1 MTTIVY
7 AHPWAGSFNHAIL
20 ETVTK
25 QLDFHEENYTVIDL
39 YADGFNPTMTAN
51 DLRLY
56 NKGKTADKNADR
68 YRHILSNTT
77 EIIFIFPIWWG
88 MIPANL
94 KGFFDKALLRGS
106 AFNYDNKGQLIPA
119 LHIKRT
125 VLITTSQGETD
136 IYRPYIEDYFIPNV
150 LNAVGMIGAQWY
162 NCDRV
167 SHGPDENRKNFLE
180 YIQMVI

>member
-1 MTTIVY
+1 MITIVY
-7 AHPWAGSFNHAIL
+7 AHPWTGSFNHAIL
-20 ETVTK
+20 ETVTQ
-25 QLDFHEENYTVIDL
+25 QLDFDEENYNVIDL
-39 YADGFNPTMTAN
+39 YADGFNPTMTTD

-56 NKGKTADKNADR
+56 SKGKTADKNADR

-94 KGFFDKALLRGS
+94 KGFFDKTLLRGG
-106 AFNYDNKGQLIPA
+106 AFNHDNKGRLVPA

-125 VLITTSQGETD
+125 VLITTSQGETAM
-136 IYRPYIEDYFIPNV
+136 YKPFIEDYLIPNV
-150 LNAVGMIGAQWY
+150 LNAVGMTGTQWY

-167 SHGPDENRKNFLE
+167 SHGPEENRKNFLK
-180 YIQMVI
+180 YIAMVI

>member
-1 MTTIVY
+1 MITIVY
-7 AHPWAGSFNHAIL
+7 AHPWTGSFNHAIL
-20 ETVTK
+20 ETVTQ
-25 QLDFHEENYTVIDL
+25 QLDFDEENYNVIDL
-39 YADGFNPTMTAN
+39 YADGFNPTMTTD

-56 NKGKTADKNADR
+56 SKGKTADKNADR

-94 KGFFDKALLRGS
+94 KGFFDKTLLRGG
-106 AFNYDNKGQLIPA
+106 AFNYDNKGRLVPA

-125 VLITTSQGETD
+125 VLITTSQGETAMYKPF
-136 IYRPYIEDYFIPNV
+136 IDYLIPNV
-150 LNAVGMIGAQWY
+150 LNAVGMTGTQWY

-167 SHGPDENRKNFLE
+167 SHGPEENRKNFLK
-180 YIQMVI
+180 YIAMVI

>member
-68 YRHILSNTT
+68 YRPHF
-77 EIIFIFPIWWG
+77 EQ
-88 MIPANL
+88 
-94 KGFFDKALLRGS
+94 
-106 AFNYDNKGQLIPA
+106 YD
-119 LHIKRT
+119 
-125 VLITTSQGETD
+125 
-136 IYRPYIEDYFIPNV
+136 
-150 LNAVGMIGAQWY
+150 
-162 NCDRV
+162 
-167 SHGPDENRKNFLE
+167 
-180 YIQMVI
+180 